1 MPSIALHARQ
11 HLALTPRLQQAVRLL
26 QLSSLEFQQE
36 LREALDTNP
45 FLEYVPPA
53 QETGEAA
60 EAAEGAAGI
69 GAAASVAPASAADA
83 PEGDLDGGMDSAAD
97 GGVTPDGASYGGEPT
112 PYSDEA
118 SGYSDDGA
126 SYAAELPLPGA
137 QRASSSYRG
146 SEDGEADAADWVRVP
161 ISLREQLHEA
171 LRLSPLEDL
180 DRAAAQVVIEALDDD
195 GYLRQ
200 ELADLADVEG
210 VGDTLDEDRLRV
222 ALRVVQTLDRPGIGA
237 RSLAECLAL
246 QLEAMPED
254 TPHRELAHR
263 IVTEHLERLA
273 RREHGELQ
281 RQLGCDAQSLQAA
294 SALVRRLDP
303 KPGNH
308 YGRADGGYVVPDVIV
323 RQVRGRWVV
332 SVNPAIEPRARIHK
346 LYAELFA
353 RSEQTSRSPLAQQLQ
368 EARWLIRNAHKRCET
383 ILRVGE
389 CIVARQ
395 KAFFQYGEIALRPML
410 LRDVAD
416 ELGLHESTVSRAT
429 GNKYMA
435 TPRGIFEFKRFFP
448 RELET
453 RTGGTCSAAAVRALI
468 KEMIDAEDPCDPL
481 SDVVLAQELE
491 RQGVRVARRTVTKY
505 RQMMKLPAAEMRR
518 AL

>member
-11 HLALTPRLQQAVRLL
+11 QIALTPRLQQAVRLL

-45 FLEYVPPA
+45 FLEYVPA
-53 QETGEAA
+53 ASETGDAA
-60 EAAEGAAGI
+60 EAAGSGQG
-69 GAAASVAPASAADA
+69 GAAAGAGTDPAVAPDGGV
-83 PEGDLDGGMDSAAD
+83 EMGGGMDGAA
-97 GGVTPDGASYGGEPT
+97 
-112 PYSDEA
+112 
-118 SGYSDDGA
+118 DDGA
-126 SYAAELPLPGA
+126 MPPESPSWSAEMPLPGLL
-137 QRASSSYRG
+137 RASSHRG
-146 SEDGEADAADWVRVP
+146 PDDGDSEASDWVRVP
-161 ISLREQLHEA
+161 VSLREQLHDA
-171 LRLSPLEDL
+171 LRLVPLDDL
-180 DRAAAQVVIEALDDD
+180 DRLATQLVIEALDDD

-200 ELADLADVEG
+200 DLADLAEVDG
-210 VGDTLDEDRLRV
+210 VGGALDEDRLRV

-237 RSLAECLAL
+237 RSLSECLAL
-246 QLEAMPED
+246 QLDAMPDD
-254 TPHRELAHR
+254 TPQRDLAHR
-263 IVTEHLERLA
+263 IVMDHLERLA
-273 RREHGELQ
+273 RRESGELQ
-281 RQLGCDAQSLQAA
+281 RQLGCDAHSLQAA
-294 SALVRRLDP
+294 CALVRHLDP
-303 KPGNH
+303 KPGNQ

-323 RQVRGRWVV
+323 RQVRDRWVV

-346 LYAELFA
+346 LYAEMFA
-353 RSEQTSRSPLAQQLQ
+353 RSDQTSRSPLAQQLQ

-453 RTGGTCSAAAVRALI
+453 RTGGTCSAAAVRVLI
-468 KEMIDAEDPCDPL
+468 KEMIDAEDPRDPL
-481 SDVVLAQELE
+481 SDVALTHELE
-491 RQGVRVARRTVTKY
+491 KQGVQVARRTVTKY
-505 RQMMKLPAAEMRR
+505 RQMMKLPAAEMRKQY
-518 AL
+518 

>member
-1 MPSIALHARQ
+1 MPSIALQARQ
-11 HLALTPRLQQAVRLL
+11 QIALTPRLQQAVRLL

-45 FLEYVPPA
+45 FLEYVAPTS
-53 QETGEAA
+53 ESGEAA
-60 EAAEGAAGI
+60 DAAEGTAGI
-69 GAAASVAPASAADA
+69 GAGTAAPEASADI
-83 PEGDLDGGMDSAAD
+83 PGGGMDQAD
-97 GGVTPDGASYGGEPT
+97 DGSMP
-112 PYSDEA
+112 PEA
-118 SGYSDDGA
+118 SSWSADMPSSGA
-126 SYAAELPLPGA
+126 L
-137 QRASSSYRG
+137 RASVHRG
-146 SEDGEADAADWVRVP
+146 IEDGEGEAADWVRVP
-161 ISLREQLHEA
+161 VSLREQLHDA
-171 LRLSPLEDL
+171 LRLLPLKGL
-180 DRAAAQVVIEALDDD
+180 DRVAAQVVIEALDDD

-200 ELADLADVEG
+200 ELSDLVSPI
-210 VGDTLDEDRLRV
+210 DTDDAQEDNEVLDEDRLRV

-237 RSLAECLAL
+237 RSLSECLAL
-246 QLEAMPED
+246 QIEAMPPD
-254 TPHRELAHR
+254 TPHRELASR
-263 IVTEHLERLA
+263 IVTQHLERLA
-273 RREHGELQ
+273 RRESGEMQ
-281 RQLGCDAQSLQAA
+281 RQLGCDAHALQAA
-294 SALVRRLDP
+294 CALVRRLDP
-303 KPGNH
+303 KPGNQ

-346 LYAELFA
+346 LYAEMFA
-353 RSEQTSRSPLAQQLQ
+353 RSGEASRSPLAQQLQ

-453 RTGGTCSAAAVRALI
+453 RTGGTCSAAAVRVLI
-468 KEMIDAEDPCDPL
+468 KEMIDAEDPRDPL
-481 SDVVLAQELE
+481 SDVVLTHELE
-491 RQGVRVARRTVTKY
+491 KQGVRVARRTVTKY

-518 AL
+518 QP

>member
-11 HLALTPRLQQAVRLL
+11 QIALTPRLQQAVRLL

-53 QETGEAA
+53 SEAGDA
-60 EAAEGAAGI
+60 TEGVPDGAAGA
-69 GAAASVAPASAADA
+69 GAAAAVA
-83 PEGDLDGGMDSAAD
+83 PEGAVEMAD
-97 GGVTPDGASYGGEPT
+97 GAM
-112 PYSDEA
+112 
-118 SGYSDDGA
+118 DDGA
-126 SYAAELPLPGA
+126 MPAESPSWSAETPVSGLL
-137 QRASSSYRG
+137 RASTHRG
-146 SEDGEADAADWVRVP
+146 VDDGDSEASDWVRVP
-161 ISLREQLHEA
+161 VSLREQLHDA
-171 LRLSPLEDL
+171 LRLVPLEHR
-180 DRAAAQVVIEALDDD
+180 DRVAAQLVIEALDDD

-200 ELADLADVEG
+200 DLADLVQVDG
-210 VGDTLDEDRLRV
+210 VGNTLDEDRLRV

-237 RSLAECLAL
+237 RSLSECLAL
-246 QLEAMPED
+246 QLEAMPDD
-254 TPHRELAHR
+254 TPHRDLAHR
-263 IVTEHLERLA
+263 IVAEHLERLA
-273 RREHGELQ
+273 RRESGELQ
-281 RQLGCDAQSLQAA
+281 RQLGCDAHSLQAA
-294 SALVRRLDP
+294 CALVRRLDP
-303 KPGNH
+303 KPGNQ

-323 RQVRGRWVV
+323 RQVRDRWVV

-346 LYAELFA
+346 LYAEMFA
-353 RSEQTSRSPLAQQLQ
+353 RSDQTSRSPLAQQLQ

-453 RTGGTCSAAAVRALI
+453 RTGGTCSAAAVRVLI
-468 KEMIDAEDPCDPL
+468 KEMIDAEDPRDPL
-481 SDVVLAQELE
+481 SDVVLTHELE
-491 RQGVRVARRTVTKY
+491 KQGVQVARRTVTKY
-505 RQMMKLPAAEMRR
+505 RQMMKLPAAEMRKQY
-518 AL
+518 

>member
-1 MPSIALHARQ
+1 MPSIALQARQ

-53 QETGEAA
+53 SETGEAA

-69 GAAASVAPASAADA
+69 GAAANEAPAAHADMA
-83 PEGDLDGGMDSAAD
+83 GGSLEGGMD
-97 GGVTPDGASYGGEPT
+97 GGV
-112 PYSDEA
+112 
-118 SGYSDDGA
+118 
-126 SYAAELPLPGA
+126 A
-137 QRASSSYRG
+137 QESSSYGDEPGNYGDESSGYQDDGGGYTADLPSSGSMRSSTFRG
-146 SEDGEADAADWVRVP
+146 SEDGDSEASDWVRVP
-161 ISLREQLHEA
+161 VSLRDQLHEA
-171 LRLSPLEDL
+171 LRLSPLAEL
-180 DRAAAQVVIEALDDD
+180 DRAAAQIVIEALDDD

-200 ELADLADVEG
+200 DLADLVELEG
-210 VGDTLDEDRLRV
+210 VADILDEDHLRV
-222 ALRVVQTLDRPGIGA
+222 ALRVVQMLDRPGIGA
-237 RSLAECLAL
+237 RSLSECLAL
-246 QLEAMPED
+246 QLEAMPAD
-254 TPHRELAHR
+254 TPHRDLALQ
-263 IVTEHLERLA
+263 IVTHHLERLA
-273 RREHGELQ
+273 RRENGELQ
-281 RQLGCDAQSLQAA
+281 RQLGCDAASLQAA
-294 SALVRRLDP
+294 TALVRRLDP

-308 YGRADGGYVVPDVIV
+308 YGRADGGYVIPDVIV
-323 RQVRGRWVV
+323 RQVRGKWVV

-346 LYAELFA
+346 LYAEMFA
-353 RSEQTSRSPLAQQLQ
+353 RSDQTSRSPLAQQLQ

-468 KEMIDAEDPCDPL
+468 KEMIDAENPRDPL
-481 SDVVLAQELE
+481 SDVVLTQELE
-491 RQGVRVARRTVTKY
+491 KQGVRVARRTVTKY

-518 AL
+518 QI

>member
-11 HLALTPRLQQAVRLL
+11 QIALTPRLQQAVRLL

-45 FLEYVPPA
+45 FLEYMPPA
-53 QETGEAA
+53 SENGEAA
-60 EAAEGAAGI
+60 EAGEGAAAGI
-69 GAAASVAPASAADA
+69 GSMAANAEPETVAEPAGAALDDGGAGDADLASGPSAYTADLPAS
-83 PEGDLDGGMDSAAD
+83 GTLRTSN
-97 GGVTPDGASYGGEPT
+97 
-112 PYSDEA
+112 
-118 SGYSDDGA
+118 
-126 SYAAELPLPGA
+126 
-137 QRASSSYRG
+137 YRG
-146 SEDGEADAADWVRVP
+146 SEDGESDAADWVRVP
-161 ISLREQLHEA
+161 LSLREQLHET
-171 LRLSPLEDL
+171 LRLSPLDDL
-180 DRAAAQVVIEALDDD
+180 DRIAAQVVIEALDDD

-200 ELADLADVEG
+200 DLADLADTESENEREV
-210 VGDTLDEDRLRV
+210 LDEDRLRV

-237 RSLAECLAL
+237 RSLSECLAL
-246 QLEAMPED
+246 QLEAMPND
-254 TPHRELAHR
+254 TPHRDLAHQ
-263 IVTEHLERLA
+263 IVTQHLERLA
-273 RREHGELQ
+273 RRENGELQ
-281 RQLGCDAQSLQAA
+281 RQLGCDATALQAA
-294 SALVRRLDP
+294 CALVRKLDP

-323 RQVRGRWVV
+323 RQVRGKWVV

-346 LYAELFA
+346 LYADMFA
-353 RSEQTSRSPLAQQLQ
+353 RSGETSRSPLAQQLQ

-410 LRDVAD
+410 LRDVAE

-468 KEMIDAEDPCDPL
+468 KEMIDAEDPRDPL
-481 SDVVLAQELE
+481 SDVVLTQELE
-491 RQGVRVARRTVTKY
+491 KQGVRVARRTVTKY

-518 AL
+518 QI

>member
-53 QETGEAA
+53 SETGEAA
-60 EAAEGAAGI
+60 EAAGGAAGI
-69 GAAASVAPASAADA
+69 GSAATAAAEAPAVATAGAGESGLDAGMPQDASPYGETSYAESAYGE
-83 PEGDLDGGMDSAAD
+83 EG
-97 GGVTPDGASYGGEPT
+97 
-112 PYSDEA
+112 
-118 SGYSDDGA
+118 SGYP
-126 SYAAELPLPGA
+126 AELPSP
-137 QRASSSYRG
+137 ASLRTSSYRG
-146 SEDGEADAADWVRVP
+146 GEDGESDASDWVRVP
-161 ISLREQLHEA
+161 VSLREQLHEA
-171 LRLSPLEDL
+171 LRLSPLDDL
-180 DRAAAQVVIEALDDD
+180 DRVATQVVIEALDDD

-200 ELADLADVEG
+200 DLADLAEVEG

-237 RSLAECLAL
+237 RSLSECLAL
-246 QLEAMPED
+246 QLEAMPHV
-254 TPHRELAHR
+254 TPHRELALQ
-263 IVTEHLERLA
+263 IVSQHLERLA

-281 RQLGCDAQSLQAA
+281 RQLGCDGASLQAA
-294 SALVRRLDP
+294 IALVRRLDP

-308 YGRADGGYVVPDVIV
+308 YGRADGGYVIPDVIV
-323 RQVRGRWVV
+323 RQVRGKWVV

-346 LYAELFA
+346 LYAEMFA
-353 RSEQTSRSPLAQQLQ
+353 RSDQTSRSPLAQQLQ

-468 KEMIDAEDPCDPL
+468 KEMIDAEDPRDPL
-481 SDVVLAQELE
+481 SDVVLTQELE
-491 RQGVRVARRTVTKY
+491 KQGVQVARRTVTKY

-518 AL
+518 QI

>member
-1 MPSIALHARQ
+1 MPSIALQARQ

-53 QETGEAA
+53 SETGEAA

-69 GAAASVAPASAADA
+69 GAAANEAPAALADV
-83 PEGDLDGGMDSAAD
+83 PGGGIESGMD
-97 GGVTPDGASYGGEPT
+97 GGVAQETSSYGEE
-112 PYSDEA
+112 S
-118 SGYSDDGA
+118 SNYSDDGSGYQDDGGGYTA
-126 SYAAELPLPGA
+126 DLPSPGA
-137 QRASSSYRG
+137 LRSSSYRG
-146 SEDGEADAADWVRVP
+146 SEDGDSEASDWVRVP
-161 ISLREQLHEA
+161 VSLRDQLHEA
-171 LRLSPLEDL
+171 LRLSPLAEL
-180 DRAAAQVVIEALDDD
+180 DRAAAQIIIEALDDD

-200 ELADLADVEG
+200 ELADLVELEG
-210 VGDTLDEDRLRV
+210 VANILDEDHLRV
-222 ALRVVQTLDRPGIGA
+222 ALRVVQMLDRPGIGA
-237 RSLAECLAL
+237 RSLSECLAL
-246 QLEAMPED
+246 QLEAMPHD
-254 TPHRELAHR
+254 TPHRELALM
-263 IVTEHLERLA
+263 IVTHHLERLA
-273 RREHGELQ
+273 RRENGELQ
-281 RQLGCDAQSLQAA
+281 RQLGCDAASLQAA
-294 SALVRRLDP
+294 TALVRRLDP

-308 YGRADGGYVVPDVIV
+308 YGRADGGYVIPDVIV
-323 RQVRGRWVV
+323 RQVRGKWVV

-346 LYAELFA
+346 LYAEMFA
-353 RSEQTSRSPLAQQLQ
+353 RSDQTSRSPLAQQLQ

-468 KEMIDAEDPCDPL
+468 KEMIDAENPRDPL
-481 SDVVLAQELE
+481 SDVVLTQELE
-491 RQGVRVARRTVTKY
+491 KQGVRVARRTVTKY

-518 AL
+518 QI

>member
-53 QETGEAA
+53 SETGEAA

-69 GAAASVAPASAADA
+69 GAAPAAA
-83 PEGDLDGGMDSAAD
+83 PEVPAMATEGAAD
-97 GGVTPDGASYGGEPT
+97 GGLETGIPQDASPYAET
-112 PYSDEA
+112 PYSDTSYSDASYSDEG
-118 SGYSDDGA
+118 SGYT
-126 SYAAELPLPGA
+126 AELPSPSSL
-137 QRASSSYRG
+137 RSSSYRG
-146 SEDGEADAADWVRVP
+146 EDGESDASDWVRVP
-161 ISLREQLHEA
+161 VSLREQLHEA
-171 LRLSPLEDL
+171 LRLSPLD
-180 DRAAAQVVIEALDDD
+180 DRDRVAAQVVIEALDDD

-200 ELADLADVEG
+200 ELADLTDVEG
-210 VGDTLDEDRLRV
+210 VGDELDEDRLRV

-237 RSLAECLAL
+237 RSLSECLAL
-246 QLEAMPED
+246 QIDAMPHD
-254 TPHRELAHR
+254 APHRELAMQ
-263 IVTEHLERLA
+263 IVTQHLERLA

-281 RQLGCDAQSLQAA
+281 RQLGCDAPSLQAA
-294 SALVRRLDP
+294 IALVRKLDP

-323 RQVRGRWVV
+323 RQVRGKWVV

-346 LYAELFA
+346 LYAEMFA
-353 RSEQTSRSPLAQQLQ
+353 RSDQTSRSPLAQQLQ

-410 LRDVAD
+410 LRDIAD

-468 KEMIDAEDPCDPL
+468 KEMIDAEDPRDPL
-481 SDVVLAQELE
+481 SDVVLTQELE
-491 RQGVRVARRTVTKY
+491 KQGVQVARRTVTKY
-505 RQMMKLPAAEMRR
+505 RQMMKLPAADMRR
-518 AL
+518 QI

>member
-1 MPSIALHARQ
+1 MPSIALQARQ

-45 FLEYVPPA
+45 FLELTP
-53 QETGEAA
+53 GA
-60 EAAEGAAGI
+60 EAGEGAEAGDGAAGI
-69 GAAASVAPASAADA
+69 GAGSTAAVEAPAMAGDGAADA
-83 PEGDLDGGMDSAAD
+83 SMDGMSQDVS
-97 GGVTPDGASYGGEPT
+97 
-112 PYSDEA
+112 PYSDNSYE
-118 SGYSDDGA
+118 SSYDDGGGYSADYP
-126 SYAAELPLPGA
+126 SSSM
-137 QRASSSYRG
+137 RSSSYRG
-146 SEDGEADAADWVRVP
+146 GEDGDSDASDWVRVP
-161 ISLREQLHEA
+161 VTLREQLHEA
-171 LRLSPLEDL
+171 LRLSPLDDL
-180 DRAAAQVVIEALDDD
+180 DRVAAQVVIEALDDD

-200 ELADLADVEG
+200 ELADLAEVEG
-210 VGDTLDEDRLRV
+210 LGDEFDEDRLRV

-237 RSLAECLAL
+237 RSLSECLSL
-246 QLEAMPED
+246 QLEAMPWD
-254 TPHRELAHR
+254 TPNRELALQ
-263 IVTEHLERLA
+263 IVSQHLERLA

-281 RQLGCDAQSLQAA
+281 RQLGCDAQALQAA
-294 SALVRRLDP
+294 IALVRKLDP

-308 YGRADGGYVVPDVIV
+308 YGRADGGYVIPDVIV
-323 RQVRGRWVV
+323 RQVRGKWVV

-346 LYAELFA
+346 LYAEMFA
-353 RSEQTSRSPLAQQLQ
+353 RSDQTSRSPLAQQLQ

-468 KEMIDAEDPCDPL
+468 KEMIDAENPKDPL
-481 SDVVLAQELE
+481 SDVVLTQELE
-491 RQGVRVARRTVTKY
+491 KQGVQVARRTVTKY

-518 AL
+518 QI

>member
-45 FLEYVPPA
+45 FLEYVA
-53 QETGEAA
+53 SETGEAA
-60 EAAEGAAGI
+60 EAANGAAGI
-69 GAAASVAPASAADA
+69 GSAASPAAEGPAMAAEGAGESGLEAGMGQDA
-83 PEGDLDGGMDSAAD
+83 SPYGE
-97 GGVTPDGASYGGEPT
+97 TSYGET
-112 PYSDEA
+112 SYSE
-118 SGYSDDGA
+118 SGYSDEGSGYTAEMPTSGA
-126 SYAAELPLPGA
+126 L
-137 QRASSSYRG
+137 RTSSYRG
-146 SEDGEADAADWVRVP
+146 GEDGDSEASDWVRVP
-161 ISLREQLHEA
+161 ITLREQLHEA
-171 LRLSPLEDL
+171 LRLSPLDDL
-180 DRAAAQVVIEALDDD
+180 DRIAAQVVIEALDDD

-200 ELADLADVEG
+200 ELAELADVEG
-210 VGDTLDEDRLRV
+210 GADTLDEDRLRV

-237 RSLAECLAL
+237 RSLSECLAL
-246 QLEAMPED
+246 QLDAMPDD
-254 TPHRELAHR
+254 TPHRELALR
-263 IVTEHLERLA
+263 IVTQHLERLA

-281 RQLGCDAQSLQAA
+281 RQLGCDAASLQAA

-323 RQVRGRWVV
+323 RQVRGKWVV

-346 LYAELFA
+346 LYAEMFA
-353 RSEQTSRSPLAQQLQ
+353 RSDQTSRSPLAQQLQ

-468 KEMIDAEDPCDPL
+468 KEMIDAEDPRDPL
-481 SDVVLAQELE
+481 SDVILTQELE
-491 RQGVRVARRTVTKY
+491 KQGVQVARRTVTKY

-518 AL
+518 QI

>member
-1 MPSIALHARQ
+1 MPSIALQTRQ

-53 QETGEAA
+53 SETGEAA

-69 GAAASVAPASAADA
+69 GAAANEAPAALADVPGGGIESA
-83 PEGDLDGGMDSAAD
+83 MD
-97 GGVTPDGASYGGEPT
+97 GGVPQETSS
-112 PYSDEA
+112 YSDEPGNYGDES
-118 SGYSDDGA
+118 SGYQDDGGGYTA
-126 SYAAELPLPGA
+126 DMPSSGA
-137 QRASSSYRG
+137 LRSSTYRG
-146 SEDGEADAADWVRVP
+146 SEDGDSEASDWVRVP
-161 ISLREQLHEA
+161 VSLRDQLHEA
-171 LRLSPLEDL
+171 LRLSPLAEL
-180 DRAAAQVVIEALDDD
+180 DRAAAQIVIEALDDD

-200 ELADLADVEG
+200 ELADLVELEG
-210 VGDTLDEDRLRV
+210 VADILDEDHLRV
-222 ALRVVQTLDRPGIGA
+222 ALRVVQMLDRPGIGA
-237 RSLAECLAL
+237 RSLSECLAL
-246 QLEAMPED
+246 QLEAMPAD
-254 TPHRELAHR
+254 TPHRELALQ
-263 IVTEHLERLA
+263 IVTQHLERLA
-273 RREHGELQ
+273 RRENGELQ
-281 RQLGCDAQSLQAA
+281 RQLGCDATALQAA
-294 SALVRRLDP
+294 TALVRKLDP

-308 YGRADGGYVVPDVIV
+308 YGRADGGYVIPDVIV
-323 RQVRGRWVV
+323 RQVRGKWVV
-332 SVNPAIEPRARIHK
+332 TVNPAIEPRARIHK
-346 LYAELFA
+346 LYAEMFA
-353 RSEQTSRSPLAQQLQ
+353 RSDQTSRSPLAQQLQ

-468 KEMIDAEDPCDPL
+468 KEMIDAENPRDPL
-481 SDVVLAQELE
+481 SDVVLTQELE
-491 RQGVRVARRTVTKY
+491 KQGVRVARRTVTKY

-518 AL
+518 QI

>member
-11 HLALTPRLQQAVRLL
+11 QIALTPRLQQAVRLL

-60 EAAEGAAGI
+60 EAAQGAAGI
-69 GAAASVAPASAADA
+69 GTVEAAVPEAGVEIVASD
-83 PEGDLDGGMDSAAD
+83 GMD
-97 GGVTPDGASYGGEPT
+97 GAM
-112 PYSDEA
+112 
-118 SGYSDDGA
+118 DDGA
-126 SYAAELPLPGA
+126 MSLESASYSGEMAVPGSL
-137 QRASSSYRG
+137 RASNHRG
-146 SEDGEADAADWVRVP
+146 PDDGDSEASEWVRTP
-161 ISLREQLHEA
+161 ISLREQLHDA
-171 LRLSPLEDL
+171 LRLAPLDDL
-180 DRAAAQVVIEALDDD
+180 DRVAAQLVIEALDDD

-200 ELADLADVEG
+200 DLADIVHVDG

-237 RSLAECLAL
+237 RSLSECLAL
-246 QLEAMPED
+246 QLEAMPGD
-254 TPHRELAHR
+254 TPQRDLAHR

-273 RREHGELQ
+273 RRENGELQ
-281 RQLGCDAQSLQAA
+281 RQLGCDAHTLQSACT
-294 SALVRRLDP
+294 LVRHLDP
-303 KPGNH
+303 KPGEY

-346 LYAELFA
+346 LYAEMFA
-353 RSEQTSRSPLAQQLQ
+353 RSDQTSRSPLAQQLQ

-468 KEMIDAEDPCDPL
+468 KEMIDSEDPRDPL
-481 SDVVLAQELE
+481 SDVVLTQELD

-505 RQMMKLPAAEMRR
+505 RQMMKLPAAEMRKQF
-518 AL
+518 